1 MDLLYAF
8 IDQVAAE
15 MSDEKGASERG
26 RGSRLMVRGRA
37 AAPAQSCQLTSGL
50 RIHER
55 DLLSALMG
63 GQETPE
69 GGTPDTRVDQKAAH
83 THTHARTHAS
93 ARRGQ

>member
-69 GGTPDTRVDQKAAH
+69 GGTPDTRVDQKAAR
-83 THTHARTHAS
+83 ARAHTHAS